1 MVCSTIR
8 QQFKKSIIMQL
19 EKQRIKNALWG
30 LFIGDAL
37 AMPAHWYYNVTL
49 IPKTFGGPVEKY
61 ESPKHPH
68 VDAFLVGGS
77 YKPDV
82 DAAKKHNRK
91 YDILYDHA
99 KFYKTSYTDFDAS
112 RFETDEKGMIA
123 EKDRYHYH
131 HGLKAG
137 ENTLNAHL
145 VRLLMRH
152 VVSNGKYNP
161 QKFLD
166 AFVDF
171 FTTPG
176 NVKDPYTE
184 GYIRSWFE
192 NYSKGYP
199 EFACAANQYDNPG
212 INGLG
217 GLIRPLV
224 LSLLSSDV
232 FKGLGFAVEHQNL
245 THRSENIASSLTV
258 LVPLLNQLLT
268 GSDPVE
274 TFKYQTSRMHLPKF
288 TGLELWREY
297 EKYGGMAKVP
307 KDAMWSLHTAY
318 NEESW
323 DIENFTE
330 ENSEAKVQKKVF
342 SIACYLEHGTPLLLH
357 TAWNNNFD
365 VKTSLLKN
373 VNIGGDNVHRGMVL
387 GMIVGAVADKI
398 PQDLL
403 DGLVDKDQIE
413 KEIDAFV
420 ELAVSGK
427 GL

>member
-1 MVCSTIR
+1 M
-8 QQFKKSIIMQL
+8 QF

-37 AMPAHWYYNVTL
+37 AMPAHWYYNVTN

-68 VDAFLVGGS
+68 VEAFLVGGS

-82 DAAKKHNRK
+82 ETAKKLGRK
-91 YDILYDHA
+91 FDILHDHA
-99 KFYKTSYTDFDAS
+99 KFYNTSYTDFDAS
-112 RFETDEKGMIA
+112 GFEKDEKGMIA

-152 VVSNGKYNP
+152 VVSNGKYN
-161 QKFLD
+161 QAKFLRE
-166 AFVDF
+166 FVEF
-171 FTTPG
+171 MTTPG

-184 GYIRSWFE
+184 GYIRAWFE

-199 EFACAANQYDNPG
+199 MHACAASQFDNPG

-224 LSLLSSDV
+224 LSLLSGEE
-232 FKGLGFAVEHQNL
+232 FKSLGFALEHQNL
-245 THRSENIASSLTV
+245 THRSENIASSLSV
-258 LVPLLNQLLT
+258 LVPVLNQLLK
-268 GSDPVE
+268 GNNPVD
-274 TFKYQTSRMHLPKF
+274 TFKCQTGRMHLPEF

-297 EKYGGMAKVP
+297 EKHGGMPKVP

-318 NEESW
+318 KKEAW
-323 DIENFTE
+323 DIEKFAK
-330 ENSEAKVQKKVF
+330 ENSEAKVQKKIF

-365 VKTSLLKN
+365 FRTSLLKN

-387 GMIVGAVADKI
+387 GMIVGAVADSLPAELI
-398 PQDLL
+398 E
-403 DGLVDKDQIE
+403 GLAERKALE
-413 KEIDAFV
+413 KEINAFAD
-420 ELAVSGK
+420 LALGAK